1 MLALPQTV
9 TDEIA
14 GFVVKLPLQ
23 GHLFS
28 QQTLKWSHK
37 CHPLNQLAYPKKQF
51 VHDNTSILSVHSKY
65 LSSEWQKWIKI
76 VMVLLYLKLW
86 RVWGNCI
93 VPSTNKIQ
101 NSTKFSVLRHLQQPA
116 NYCRGCKIQSF
127 QSNKHPIFYE
137 ILTNWNFHSEKP
149 RQFTCPLRCTEPLC
163 LSSFAKPFP
172 TPLILTV
179 TNYLLFSLS
188 S

>member
-1 MLALPQTV
+1 MFCAWEMYWTVWKVNAFWVSYADICMLALPQTV

-101 NSTKFSVLRHLQQPA
+101 NSTKFSVYCDICSNLQIIVGGVRSKVFKAINIP
-116 NYCRGCKIQSF
+116 Y
-127 QSNKHPIFYE
+127 
-137 ILTNWNFHSEKP
+137 
-149 RQFTCPLRCTEPLC
+149 FTR
-163 LSSFAKPFP
+163 
-172 TPLILTV
+172 
-179 TNYLLFSLS
+179 Y
-188 S
+188 